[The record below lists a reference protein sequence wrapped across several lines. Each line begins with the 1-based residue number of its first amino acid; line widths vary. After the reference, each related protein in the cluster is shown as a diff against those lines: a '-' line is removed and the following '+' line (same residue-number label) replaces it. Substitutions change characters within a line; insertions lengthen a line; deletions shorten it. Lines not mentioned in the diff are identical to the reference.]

1 MPGFASVRKARE
13 LSPNHG
19 TSDKFAPMQFTAG
32 SAIRFGWETFKK
44 RPWFFV
50 GATVVI
56 FIAYAIVSG
65 ISNAVDVML
74 GATADESSL
83 IGGLVNLALSTFVG
97 MGVMAFFLAAHDNP
111 DTADLS
117 ALWHPRPFWKF
128 LGTSILV
135 GLAIA
140 IGFVLLIVPG
150 IIAAIFFMFATVIV
164 IDRDLG
170 PIEAMKESMRIGR
183 GYRWSLLGFLVLL
196 ALIALL
202 GLLALFVGL
211 LVAVPVTTLAFI
223 HAYRVLSGTD
233 GRTPL
238 PVDARLAA

>member
-1 MPGFASVRKARE
+1 
-13 LSPNHG
+13 
-19 TSDKFAPMQFTAG
+19 MQFTAG

-50 GATVVI
+50 GATIVI
-56 FIAYAIVSG
+56 FVAYAIVGG
-65 ISNAVDVML
+65 ITNAIDVML
-74 GATADESSL
+74 GASTDEPSL

-97 MGVMAFFLAAHDNP
+97 MGAMAFFIASHDNP
-111 DTADLS
+111 ETVDLS
-117 ALWHPRPFWKF
+117 ALWHPQPFWKF

-140 IGFVLLIVPG
+140 IGFVLLVVPG
-150 IIAAIFFMFATVIV
+150 IIAAIFFMFSTVIV
-164 IDRDLG
+164 IDRNLG

-183 GYRWSLLGFLVLL
+183 GYRWSLLGLLALL
-196 ALIALL
+196 ALIVIA
-202 GLLALFVGL
+202 GMLALFVGL

-238 PVDARLAA
+238 PVDAKLAA